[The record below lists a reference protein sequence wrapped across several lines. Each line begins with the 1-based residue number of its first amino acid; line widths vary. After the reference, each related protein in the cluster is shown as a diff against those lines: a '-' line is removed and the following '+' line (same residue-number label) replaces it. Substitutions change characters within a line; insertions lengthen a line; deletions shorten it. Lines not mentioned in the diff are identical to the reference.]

1 MFGKH
6 KEVKPA
12 IPSGPLPMPQPH
24 HTATMLEKLSR
35 QRADLETDLVVLTAK
50 LKKLDE
56 QIAELERVR
65 RLYPGIEQLIE
76 SLRG

>member
-1 MFGKH
+1 MFGKN

-12 IPSGPLPMPQPH
+12 IPVAPPPMPQ
-24 HTATMLEKLSR
+24 HTATVLEKLSR
-35 QRADLETDLVVLTAK
+35 HRADLETELFVLTVK

-56 QIAELERVR
+56 QIVELERVR